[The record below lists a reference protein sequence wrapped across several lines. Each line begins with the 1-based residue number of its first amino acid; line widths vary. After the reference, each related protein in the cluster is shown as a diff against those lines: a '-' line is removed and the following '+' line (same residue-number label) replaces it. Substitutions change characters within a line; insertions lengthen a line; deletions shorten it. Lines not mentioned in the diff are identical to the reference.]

1 MNRSLVTLASVLTFA
16 LAVPAHA
23 ADSPD
28 ELFKKANQSFATGA
42 RAAASDP
49 SRASP
54 DLAAAVAGYKQ
65 LIEGNALHSAALHYN
80 LANAQF
86 LSGDV
91 GRAVA
96 SYRRAQRLD
105 ASLPGLKKNLDNAR
119 AKVAFK
125 ESSAGNGAS
134 GGATAASAASDAFA
148 WHTAIPQ
155 ALRLWIGVGAFAL
168 VWVLLLARLRRGDSI
183 NPPAFRPPLWTPIA
197 AAGVAGLMAGS
208 LWWQD
213 RAERATPAAVVV
225 AERVVGRKGPDA
237 LSYQPSFTEPLRAG
251 FEVTVLE
258 TRGEWLSVKLQDGR
272 VTWVPAGSVE
282 LL

>member
-1 MNRSLVTLASVLTFA
+1 MNRSLFTLSAALTFA

-54 DLAAAVAGYKQ
+54 DLAAAVAGYRQ
-65 LIEGNALHSAALHYN
+65 LIETNAMHSAALHYN

-134 GGATAASAASDAFA
+134 GGATAASAASGALA

-155 ALRLWIGVGAFAL
+155 GVRLWTGVGAFAL
-168 VWVLLLARLRRGDSI
+168 VWVLMLARLRKEL
-183 NPPAFRPPLWTPIA
+183 ALRPPVWMPIA
-197 AAGVAGLMAGS
+197 AGCVAGVMAGS

-258 TRGEWLSVKLQDGR
+258 TRGEWLSVQLQDGR